1 MKDLDYHPWDLLGSP
16 RDPEG
21 EPNVVGTHVCVAH
34 PQGVSRSFPN
44 EQIQDC
50 SPRGGGGTWDDQ
62 VKYTWEPKMKTE
74 VLL

>member
-50 SPRGGGGTWDDQ
+50 SPRGGGHVGR
-62 VKYTWEPKMKTE
+62 PGE
-74 VLL
+74 VHLGAENED